1 MAIWYGQWPVPSSP
15 TGSDSAAST
24 DAPGASEGWISPR
37 ALCSPKTRT
46 AATDWAVSSPTLL
59 TLTCA
64 ESAPSRGST
73 TGAIEMLMLPAAAG
87 PTRQSASA
95 GAPTRTSCRWCLIAA
110 RRLAQLQAAE
120 NRRRASVADQAG
132 PAARAAARPGVEAA
146 PAAGAGLAGR
156 RVAEQDRHHEREIGE
171 RGPEREAVA
180 PGGAVPD
187 RDQAAEPERLPGA
200 HDLARLELAAGRAA
214 VPRHGVAV
222 VALLARIDDA
232 VPAARLAL
240 AGRRAAVARDRVAV
254 VALLAGVEDVVA
266 AHLEPAVRRAAVARD
281 GVAVV
286 ALLARFEHTV
296 AAVAGRRETARRRH
310 RAADLGAHR
319 GAEYEVDVGEAAA
332 AQVAVAH
339 DGPARADDRPRVAAG
354 LLVVAL
360 VDRRAVAVGV
370 GRAEVVADLVG
381 HHQHVP
387 DLRRVGEVE
396 VAVDLRHPE
405 GVARITHRA
414 DVGDPALHALAG
426 DEVDQGVRPG
436 DRVHVV
442 GRVGPVVAH
451 LVELLVGRGGAPG
464 IGRRRPE
471 ADVGEAQA
479 HAHVAL
485 VDRRGGGGERRQVV
499 ERPRIRAEPGPQ
511 LVVGLD
517 GGIGLDQPGGRE
529 SGWGRH

>member
-15 TGSDSAAST
+15 TGSDSAASI

-64 ESAPSRGST
+64 ESVPSRGST

-156 RVAEQDRHHEREIGE
+156 RVAEHDRHREREIGE
-171 RGPEREAVA
+171 GERVGAVPPGHGHVDPGHAAPAVVGDLELADAAHAAGPIAVEPTAVACDPVRPRRDGERKLVAARPVPDQEDHAGRGRVERAEGARDGELGPEREPVA
-180 PGGAVPD
+180 PGGAVLGHE
-187 RDQAAEPERLPGA
+187 QAAEPERLPGA
-200 HDLARLELAAGRAA
+200 HDLAPLEAAGRGAA
-214 VPRHGVAV
+214 VPGHGVAV
-222 VALLARIDDA
+222 VALLARVDDA

-240 AGRRAAVARDRVAV
+240 ARCRAAVARDRVAV
-254 VALLAGVEDVVA
+254 VALLADVSDAVA
-266 AHLEPAVRRAAVARD
+266 AHLEPAARRAAVAGD

-286 ALLARFEHTV
+286 ALLAGVEDAV
-296 AAVAGRRETARRRH
+296 AAVADGCETARRRH
-310 RAADLGAHR
+310 RAADLGAHHV
-319 GAEYEVDVGEAAA
+319 AEHEVDVGEAAA

-339 DGPARADDRPRVAAG
+339 DGPARADDGPRVAVG

-360 VDRRAVAVGV
+360 VDRRAVAVRV
-370 GRAEVVADLVG
+370 GCAEVVADLVR
-381 HHQHVP
+381 HHHHVP

-396 VAVDLRHPE
+396 A
-405 GVARITHRA
+405 
-414 DVGDPALHALAG
+414 
-426 DEVDQGVRPG
+426 
-436 DRVHVV
+436 
-442 GRVGPVVAH
+442 PV
-451 LVELLVGRGGAPG
+451 
-464 IGRRRPE
+464 
-471 ADVGEAQA
+471 
-479 HAHVAL
+479 
-485 VDRRGGGGERRQVV
+485 
-499 ERPRIRAEPGPQ
+499 
-511 LVVGLD
+511 
-517 GGIGLDQPGGRE
+517 
-529 SGWGRH
+529 

>member
-24 DAPGASEGWISPR
+24 DAPGASEGCISPR

-64 ESAPSRGST
+64 ESVPSRGST

-156 RVAEQDRHHEREIGE
+156 RVAEQDRHREREIGE
-171 RGPEREAVA
+171 GERV
-180 PGGAVPD
+180 GAVPPGHAHLD
-187 RDQAAEPERLPGA
+187 PGHAAPAVVGDLEPADAA
-200 HDLARLELAAGRAA
+200 HAAGPIA
-214 VPRHGVAV
+214 VE
-222 VALLARIDDA
+222 
-232 VPAARLAL
+232 PAAA
-240 AGRRAAVARDRVAV
+240 ARDPVRSRREGERELVAARPV
-254 VALLAGVEDVVA
+254 LAQVAGVGDVVA
-266 AHLEPAVRRAAVARD
+266 APLEPAVRRAAVARD

-381 HHQHVP
+381 HP
-387 DLRRVGEVE
+387 
-396 VAVDLRHPE
+396 
-405 GVARITHRA
+405 
-414 DVGDPALHALAG
+414 
-426 DEVDQGVRPG
+426 
-436 DRVHVV
+436 
-442 GRVGPVVAH
+442 
-451 LVELLVGRGGAPG
+451 
-464 IGRRRPE
+464 
-471 ADVGEAQA
+471 
-479 HAHVAL
+479 
-485 VDRRGGGGERRQVV
+485 
-499 ERPRIRAEPGPQ
+499 
-511 LVVGLD
+511 
-517 GGIGLDQPGGRE
+517 
-529 SGWGRH
+529 

>member
-59 TLTCA
+59 TFTCA
-64 ESAPSRGST
+64 ESVPSRGST

-87 PTRQSASA
+87 PPRQSASA

-156 RVAEQDRHHEREIGE
+156 RVAEQDRHREREIGE
-171 RGPEREAVA
+171 GERVGAVPPGHAHLDPGHAAPAVVGDLEPADAAHAAGPIAVEPAAAARDPVRSRREGERELVAARPVLDQEAHAGRGRVERAEGTRDGELGPEREAVA
-180 PGGAVPD
+180 AGGAVPD

-232 VPAARLAL
+232 VPAAPLAL
-240 AGRRAAVARDRVAV
+240 AG
-254 VALLAGVEDVVA
+254 
-266 AHLEPAVRRAAVARD
+266 
-281 GVAVV
+281 
-286 ALLARFEHTV
+286 
-296 AAVAGRRETARRRH
+296 
-310 RAADLGAHR
+310 
-319 GAEYEVDVGEAAA
+319 
-332 AQVAVAH
+332 
-339 DGPARADDRPRVAAG
+339 RVAAG

-360 VDRRAVAVGV
+360 VGRRAVAVGV

-479 HAHVAL
+479 HAHV
-485 VDRRGGGGERRQVV
+485 
-499 ERPRIRAEPGPQ
+499 
-511 LVVGLD
+511 
-517 GGIGLDQPGGRE
+517 
-529 SGWGRH
+529 

>member
-156 RVAEQDRHHEREIGE
+156 RVAEQDRHREREIGE
-171 RGPEREAVA
+171 GERVGAVPPGHAHLDPGHAAPAVVGDLEPADAAHAAGPIAVEPAAAARDPVRSRREGERELVAARPVLDQEAHAGRGRVERAEGTRDGELGPEREAVA
-180 PGGAVPD
+180 AGGAVPD

-222 VALLARIDDA
+222 VALLA
-232 VPAARLAL
+232 
-240 AGRRAAVARDRVAV
+240 
-254 VALLAGVEDVVA
+254 GVEDVVA
-266 AHLEPAVRRAAVARD
+266 AHLEPAARRAAVARD
-281 GVAVV
+281 GVPSS
-286 ALLARFEHTV
+286 HCS
-296 AAVAGRRETARRRH
+296 
-310 RAADLGAHR
+310 
-319 GAEYEVDVGEAAA
+319 
-332 AQVAVAH
+332 
-339 DGPARADDRPRVAAG
+339 PASSTP
-354 LLVVAL
+354 LP
-360 VDRRAVAVGV
+360 
-370 GRAEVVADLVG
+370 
-381 HHQHVP
+381 QS
-387 DLRRVGEVE
+387 
-396 VAVDLRHPE
+396 
-405 GVARITHRA
+405 
-414 DVGDPALHALAG
+414 PA
-426 DEVDQGVRPG
+426 
-436 DRVHVV
+436 
-442 GRVGPVVAH
+442 
-451 LVELLVGRGGAPG
+451 
-464 IGRRRPE
+464 
-471 ADVGEAQA
+471 
-479 HAHVAL
+479 
-485 VDRRGGGGERRQVV
+485 
-499 ERPRIRAEPGPQ
+499 
-511 LVVGLD
+511 
-517 GGIGLDQPGGRE
+517 
-529 SGWGRH
+529 

>member
-156 RVAEQDRHHEREIGE
+156 RVAEQDRHREREIGE
-171 RGPEREAVA
+171 GERV
-180 PGGAVPD
+180 GAVPPGHAHLD
-187 RDQAAEPERLPGA
+187 PGHAAP
-200 HDLARLELAAGRAA
+200 
-214 VPRHGVAV
+214 AV
-222 VALLARIDDA
+222 VGD
-232 VPAARLAL
+232 
-240 AGRRAAVARDRVAV
+240 
-254 VALLAGVEDVVA
+254 
-266 AHLEPAVRRAAVARD
+266 LEPADAAHAAGPIAVEPAAAARDPVRSRREGERELVAARPVLDQEAHAGRGRVERAEGTRDGELGPERAAVARD

-332 AQVAVAH
+332 VQVAVAH

-485 VDRRGGGGERRQVV
+485 VDRRGGGGGRRPVG
-499 ERPRIRAEPGPQ
+499 ERPRIRAEPSPP
-511 LVVGLD
+511 LWVRLD
-517 GGIGLDQPGGRE
+517 AG
-529 SGWGRH
+529 